1 MNVLWTSREAVLA
14 TGGRSTCDWQASG
27 VSIDTRSIQEGDLF
41 VALKDVRDGHDFVA
55 QALEKGAS
63 AALVSQIP
71 EGVSQDAPLLIV
83 EDVLKALEDLGRAAR
98 ARMQGQV
105 IAVTGSVGKTSTKEM
120 LRAALSGQ
128 GKTHA
133 AERSFNNH
141 WGVPLTLARMPSD
154 TDFALIE
161 MGMNHPGEIGP
172 LSRMAR
178 PHVAMITAVAEV
190 HMEAFRSVREIA
202 KAKAEIF
209 EGVEPGGTAV
219 LNRDIPLYAILS
231 RAAKRAELKQIRY
244 GSAGRPEY
252 AIRMSRIRGDGSVV
266 TYRRDGQKYHL
277 KLSAPGAH
285 LAQNGLG
292 VLAAVEAAGGDIAL
306 ASMALANW
314 QPPSGR
320 GSQSII
326 DLGRAHVDG
335 AITLIDESYNANPT
349 SMEAA
354 LNGLSLSEPQD
365 GVGRVSKGRRIAII
379 GDMLELGPQEIAK
392 HSELAHLKAL
402 KKIDQI
408 HTVGPLMEALHKTL
422 PEAKRGRHFASN
434 SDIAADVSHL
444 LDAGDVVMVKASLGT
459 GLGKVVDA
467 IQALGH
473 IRDANTTE
481 T

>member
-1 MNVLWTSREAVLA
+1 MRSLWTSLDAALA
-14 TGGRSTCDWQASG
+14 TKGRNTKDWEASG
-27 VSIDTRSIQEGDLF
+27 VSIDTRSLEPGDLF
-41 VALKDVRDGHDFVA
+41 VALEDMRDGHDFVA
-55 QALEKGAS
+55 AALEKGAS
-63 AALVSQIP
+63 AALVSRIP
-71 EGVSQDAPLLIV
+71 EGVSKDAPLLIV

-98 ARMQGQV
+98 ARMNGQV

-120 LRAALSGQ
+120 LRSALSGQ

-154 TDFALIE
+154 TDFAVIE
-161 MGMNHPGEIGP
+161 LGMNHPGEIGP
-172 LSRMAR
+172 LSKMTR

-209 EGVEPGGTAV
+209 EGVEPGGFAI

-231 RAAKRAELKQIRY
+231 RAAKRADLKQIRY

-252 AIRMSRIRGDGSVV
+252 AIRMSRIKGDGSIV

-306 ASMALANW
+306 ASLALGDW

-326 DLGRAHVDG
+326 DLGRPHVDG

-354 LNGLSLSEPQD
+354 LNALSLSDPQD
-365 GVGRVSKGRRIAII
+365 GVGRVSQGRRIAII
-379 GDMLELGPQEIAK
+379 GDMLELGTKEIAM
-392 HSELAHLKAL
+392 HEALSRLKAV

-408 HTVGPLMEALHKTL
+408 HTVGPLMEALHRTL
-422 PEAKRGRHFASN
+422 PDATRGQHFASKTE
-434 SDIAADVSHL
+434 IAADIGHL

>member
-41 VALKDVRDGHDFVA
+41 V
-55 QALEKGAS
+55 
-63 AALVSQIP
+63 
-71 EGVSQDAPLLIV
+71 DAPLLIV

-202 KAKAEIF
+202 KAKE
-209 EGVEPGGTAV
+209 
-219 LNRDIPLYAILS
+219 
-231 RAAKRAELKQIRY
+231 
-244 GSAGRPEY
+244 RP
-252 AIRMSRIRGDGSVV
+252 RC
-266 TYRRDGQKYHL
+266 
-277 KLSAPGAH
+277 
-285 LAQNGLG
+285 
-292 VLAAVEAAGGDIAL
+292 
-306 ASMALANW
+306 
-314 QPPSGR
+314 SGR
-320 GSQSII
+320 G
-326 DLGRAHVDG
+326 
-335 AITLIDESYNANPT
+335 
-349 SMEAA
+349 
-354 LNGLSLSEPQD
+354 
-365 GVGRVSKGRRIAII
+365 
-379 GDMLELGPQEIAK
+379 
-392 HSELAHLKAL
+392 
-402 KKIDQI
+402 
-408 HTVGPLMEALHKTL
+408 
-422 PEAKRGRHFASN
+422 
-434 SDIAADVSHL
+434 
-444 LDAGDVVMVKASLGT
+444 
-459 GLGKVVDA
+459 
-467 IQALGH
+467 
-473 IRDANTTE
+473 
-481 T
+481 